1 MGQIKNI
8 KLHIVTDIKQN
19 YVNNGKFIDN
29 VKIMADETICDNS
42 NDAIMEQPVKK
53 DPDGEESSIEMSKEN
68 NGDNTAVED
77 TESIK
82 QKGEPLNFKMVWNK
96 KNYEVNV
103 LGTLNSVGSMRKH
116 IEELTGIPCKMQKI
130 MYKGLVKDDEATLQD
145 VKINNNAKVMVV
157 GSTPKDIETVKTPSA
172 QELKQEQAA
181 EAEAAKE
188 PLCKQKVHQ
197 KVIDKGKPD
206 DAPPGIKGVKE
217 GLPPYPLSGM
227 TNKTGGKV
235 RLTFKLELDQLWLG
249 TKERTEK
256 LTMTSIRNVISE
268 PIEGHEE
275 YHILAIQLGPTEASR
290 YYIYWF
296 PAQYVEAVKNTI
308 LGKWQPF

>member
-1 MGQIKNI
+1 MGTDKNI

-103 LGTLNSVGSMRKH
+103 LGTLNSVGSMR
-116 IEELTGIPCKMQKI
+116 T
-130 MYKGLVKDDEATLQD
+130 YRRVNRYSLQD
-145 VKINNNAKVMVV
+145 AK
-157 GSTPKDIETVKTPSA
+157 
-172 QELKQEQAA
+172 
-181 EAEAAKE
+181 
-188 PLCKQKVHQ
+188 
-197 KVIDKGKPD
+197 
-206 DAPPGIKGVKE
+206 
-217 GLPPYPLSGM
+217 
-227 TNKTGGKV
+227 N
-235 RLTFKLELDQLWLG
+235 
-249 TKERTEK
+249 
-256 LTMTSIRNVISE
+256 
-268 PIEGHEE
+268 
-275 YHILAIQLGPTEASR
+275 
-290 YYIYWF
+290 
-296 PAQYVEAVKNTI
+296 YV
-308 LGKWQPF
+308 